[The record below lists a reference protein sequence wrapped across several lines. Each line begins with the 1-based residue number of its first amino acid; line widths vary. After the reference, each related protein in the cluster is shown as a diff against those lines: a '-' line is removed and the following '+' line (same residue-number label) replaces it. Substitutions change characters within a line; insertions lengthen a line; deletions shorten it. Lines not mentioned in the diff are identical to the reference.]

1 MKTQKNISNRK
12 RRNTIFLLLSS
23 FVLAL
28 FANMSYSQEISSHIK
43 STDDFFETANI
54 NEVDTNYTYKW
65 NEDSNR
71 WEMYNREIK
80 FYKQNQ
86 NLLATLN
93 QRYQTDKGTW
103 TNYDRSLKS
112 YSQQNNLIE
121 NLSQQWDDLSDRWVN
136 LQLKTISYDKS
147 GNKSEILYHQWRK
160 AAGKWFSTVRYLME
174 YNDFGEKHKILIKKY
189 NPSTDTWSNYSR
201 YVFKYDDNMGPPDV
215 ALVEVWNSY
224 DETWENRGKYTMD
237 YDVRGNKTKERR
249 ATWNESL
256 TQWINGMQLKRSYN
270 KNLLMSEIEQR
281 WDFRLQSWNNAI
293 KYNFMYDEEGELSKM
308 IEKRWKGDSA
318 QWVEKNRFLYSEIK
332 ELPKAEEKRNES
344 EKDK

>member
-1 MKTQKNISNRK
+1 MKTQKNISGK
-12 RRNTIFLLLSS
+12 RRNTVFLLLNI
-23 FVLAL
+23 FALTL
-28 FANMSYSQEISSHIK
+28 FANMSFAQEAVTSHIK
-43 STDDFFETANI
+43 NTDKFFENANI
-54 NEVDTNYTYKW
+54 EDTDTNYTYKW
-65 NEDSNR
+65 SDNAEK
-71 WEMYNREIK
+71 WQLYNREIK
-80 FYKQNQ
+80 YFKKDQK
-86 NLLATLN
+86 LLATLN
-93 QRYQTDKGTW
+93 QRYENENW
-103 TNYDRSLKS
+103 VNYDRSLKS
-112 YSQQNNLIE
+112 YNNNNKVIE
-121 NLSQQWDDLSDRWVN
+121 NLSQQWNDASDSWVN

-344 EKDK
+344 EK